1 MRAHKP
7 KVAVIG
13 ISGYGRVHL
22 ELARECR
29 DRGELDLV
37 AATVINPADEAAN
50 VAEMRA
56 HGCAI
61 YPDYESMLR
70 AHSGRLDLCLVPTGI
85 HWHARMT
92 IAALRAGANV
102 LVEKPLCCSTAELL
116 AIQEAERESGR
127 FVAVGFQDLYDPG
140 ASWLKSELGRGAI
153 GGIRSIK
160 VLGLWPR
167 PRSYF
172 HRNEWA
178 GRLVFQGQPVFDSPL
193 SNAFAHFVM
202 LGMYFSDS
210 RGRAEVAN
218 GRLQAQ
224 LFRAHDI
231 ESFDT
236 AVVRM
241 RTAAGI
247 ELWFGVSHACRES
260 SEPEIVI
267 EGTAG
272 EARWRYERDAS
283 WEAPDAERNVRRL
296 HDANGAR
303 RCMMAAALRRLS
315 DPTAEIC
322 TTTIAGA
329 HTRFIEALHRD
340 CPIVSF
346 RRGSVRWTGDNGG
359 ESSVPYVPGL
369 EPALR
374 ESFLTKSML
383 VLASFAEA

>member
-1 MRAHKP
+1 MSPHKP
-7 KVAVIG
+7 RVAVIG

-37 AATVINPADEAAN
+37 AATVINPAEETQN
-50 VAEMRA
+50 IAELRA
-56 HGCAI
+56 TGCAI
-61 YPDYESMLR
+61 HSDYMSMLR
-70 AHSGRLDLCLVPTGI
+70 AVEGTIDLCLVPTGI

-92 IAALRAGANV
+92 IEALKAGANV
-102 LVEKPLCCSTAELL
+102 LVEKPLCCSTKELL
-116 AIQEAERESGR
+116 AIQDAERESGR

-140 ASWLKSELGRGAI
+140 AAWLKSELSRGVI

-178 GRLVFQGQPVFDSPL
+178 GRLVFKGQPVFDSPL

-202 LGMYFSDS
+202 LGLFFSGS
-210 RGRAEVAN
+210 RGGADVAN

-224 LFRAHDI
+224 LFRAHAI

-247 ELWFGVSHACRES
+247 ELWFGVSHACREV

-267 EGTAG
+267 EGDNG
-272 EARWRYERDAS
+272 EARWLYERDAWWRNS
-283 WEAPDAERNVRRL
+283 TGERNARQL

-303 RCMMAAALRRLS
+303 RCMMATTLRRLS
-315 DPTAEIC
+315 DPGEEIC
-322 TTTIAGA
+322 TTSIAGA

-340 CPIVSF
+340 CPIVPF
-346 RRGSVRWTGDNGG
+346 KRESVLWTDENGF
-359 ESSVPYVPGL
+359 ESAVPYVPGL
-369 EPALR
+369 EAALR
-374 ESFLTKSML
+374 ESFLAKSML
-383 VLASFAEA
+383 AETSFAGV